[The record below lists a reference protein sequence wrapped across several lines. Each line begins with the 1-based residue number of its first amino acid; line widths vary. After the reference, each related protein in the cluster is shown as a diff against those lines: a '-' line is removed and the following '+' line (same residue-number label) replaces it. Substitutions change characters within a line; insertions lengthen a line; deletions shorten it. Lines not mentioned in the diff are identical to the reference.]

1 MVTLTKTLG
10 MEVSWKGL
18 TCPPLPCPLIAI
30 REITFFCQVLLCLF
44 YLNTDLTAVNW
55 TQTETFATMN
65 QITQVFITVI
75 ESDWHSQVCTMAIK
89 AADSPETVASTQWL
103 ASLSARPFQL
113 WLSVAMLFNRAAMI
127 QKLQQQLL
135 FLLGSKTHVP
145 LCMRHIGSSCQF
157 GNTFF
162 LGESLPSSSFY
173 EKFNLWSQI
182 LFQKLH
188 KDSYISVFLF
198 YTWLTLGARNRLDCS
213 YLIVVDRRGKKK
225 SEHRKIS

>member
-1 MVTLTKTLG
+1 MSV
-10 MEVSWKGL
+10 
-18 TCPPLPCPLIAI
+18 LPQHWPNSS
-30 REITFFCQVLLCLF
+30 E
-44 YLNTDLTAVNW
+44 VNW

-65 QITQVFITVI
+65 QITQVFITAM
-75 ESDWHSQVCTMAIK
+75 ESDWQPQVCTMAIK
-89 AADSPETVASTQWL
+89 AADSPGTVASTQWL

-113 WLSVAMLFNRAAMI
+113 WISVAMLFNRAAMI

-157 GNTFF
+157 GNTLF

-173 EKFNLWSQI
+173 KKFNLWSQI
-182 LFQKLH
+182 LFQKNTQRLIHFCFSVLH
-188 KDSYISVFLF
+188 LVYP
-198 YTWLTLGARNRLDCS
+198 GARNRLDCS
-213 YLIVVDRRGKKK
+213 YLIAVDRRGKKK